1 MDLFDDF
8 DGLFS
13 SLWNR
18 YQRPVREVNAYSV
31 YKSPG
36 KGYIVVC
43 NTLGIDKNDLTV
55 NIEKEKGRP
64 FPILKIKGQTKIE
77 KINFANSVDLAIQL
91 KLAEEITDVKY
102 EMKNGLTIIYIA
114 VTVEEV
120 PKIEASYVENDSSSL
135 DW

>member
-13 SLWNR
+13 SLYNR
-18 YQRPVREVNAYSV
+18 FNRPVRDMSPYAV

-43 NTLGIDKNDLTV
+43 NTLGMDKNDLSV
-55 NIEKEKGRP
+55 NIERSKGRAYP
-64 FPILKIKGQTKIE
+64 VLRIKGATEIKKIDFR
-77 KINFANSVDLAIQL
+77 NTVDLAVLL
-91 KLAEEITDVKY
+91 KLDEEIESVNY
-102 EMKNGLTIIYIA
+102 EVKNGLTIVYIK
-114 VTVEEV
+114 VKIVEE
-120 PKIEASYVENDSSSL
+120 PKIEAKYIDDDSSSL